1 MNAIFL
7 ILFVF
12 SLLYCIVFSPEKVL
26 PAMLDGANKSLVL
39 LFTLASIYCV
49 WMGVYC
55 VLQKSKLTDFLAKLF
70 KRPIKRIFKAKD
82 KELCKNLCLN
92 LVSNAL
98 GLGGI
103 ATPLGITACK
113 QLEDE
118 NNIFGAKLLLV
129 ISASSV
135 QLLPTSVISLI
146 SASGGKSPESIILPT
161 LICTVFSTT
170 LAVGAFVLKEKITS
184 RFFTNRQVNKK
195 SRGKTTK

>member
-1 MNAIFL
+1 MNAVFL

-12 SLLYCIVFSPEKVL
+12 SLLYCLVFSPEKAL
-26 PAMLDGANKSLVL
+26 PAMLEGANKSLVL

-55 VLQKSKLTDFLAKLF
+55 VLEKSKITDFLASLF
-70 KRPIKRIFKAKD
+70 LKPIKKLFKAKD
-82 KELCKNLCLN
+82 NTLCKNLCLN

-129 ISASSV
+129 ISASSI

-146 SASGGKSPESIILPT
+146 SASGGKNPESIILPT
-161 LICTVFSTT
+161 LICTVFSTM
-170 LAVGAFVLKEKITS
+170 LAVGTFILKEKITAH
-184 RFFTNRQVNKK
+184 FFAKRQVNKK
-195 SRGKTTK
+195 GWSKITK

>member
-1 MNAIFL
+1 MNAVFL

-12 SLLYCIVFSPEKVL
+12 SLLYCLAFSPEKVL
-26 PAMLDGANKSLVL
+26 PAMLEGANKSLVL

-55 VLQKSKLTDFLAKLF
+55 VLEKSKITDFFAKLF
-70 KRPIKRIFKAKD
+70 LKPIKKLFKAKD
-82 KELCKNLCLN
+82 DALCKNLCLN

-98 GLGGI
+98 GLGGV

-129 ISASSV
+129 ISASSI

-146 SASGGKSPESIILPT
+146 SASGGKNPESIILPT

-170 LAVGAFVLKEKITS
+170 LAVGTFLLKEKITA
-184 RFFTNRQVNKK
+184 RFFAKRQVNKK
-195 SRGKTTK
+195 TRGK